1 MADEDKFQGEIV
13 VASRIVDY
21 LSSGLY
27 KSPAACLKELI
38 NNSFDADAKRVNV
51 FVKPDADRIII
62 EDDGFG
68 LNKDEFEKHFSRI
81 SESYKREESDTTPLG
96 RPKIGKIGIG
106 FIAANEI
113 CDVMEIVSTKEG
125 STEQLEVS
133 IRFDL
138 MRQDVDERRRS
149 NGEITKADY
158 EGAVTLDADKD
169 SHYTHIFL
177 KKIRGEAQAI
187 LAGVGTTEFSAGKKS
202 LYGKSPS
209 SMCKILA
216 EKGLRSWDTFDAY
229 SQNLLKIGLNVP
241 VAYHDEWILPT
252 LKSDVKHIERRA
264 SELNFSLFIDG
275 SEIRKPIVFS
285 PPEPEKTLITEF
297 NFKGKNVA
305 AKGYFYAQYST
316 IRPQELQ
323 GVLIRIRNAAIGE
336 YDPSFLGFSSSA
348 GPLFQAWISG
358 EIVADDR
365 LEDAMNIDRQTLRES
380 HPAYTELQ
388 RAIHEYIPEL
398 IRRVR
403 NEIYGERSKE
413 QQASKAQD
421 IVQKI
426 SDVADK
432 QIADVSPKA
441 AGAIKKSWSA
451 AAKGEPNQKQLLKR
465 FPVHSLYEIVVE
477 VAKDVLNQRQ
487 LEEFLSRLTERLKK

>member
-1 MADEDKFQGEIV
+1 MADEGRFQGEIV

-27 KSPAACLKELI
+27 ESPAACLKELI

-68 LNKDEFEKHFSRI
+68 LNKDEFEKHFRRI
-81 SESYKREESDTTPLG
+81 SESYKREESNTTLSG

-125 STEQLEVS
+125 STELLEVS
-133 IRFDL
+133 IQFYL
-138 MRQDVDERRRS
+138 MRKDPEERRRN
-149 NGEITKADY
+149 NGAMAKADY
-158 EGAVTLDADKD
+158 EGVVTFDADED

-177 KKIRGEAQAI
+177 KQIRGEAQVI
-187 LAGVGTTEFSAGKKS
+187 FAGAGTTEFSAGEKS

-209 SMCKILA
+209 TMCKMLV
-216 EKGLRSWDTFDAY
+216 EKGLKSWDNFDDY
-229 SQNLLKIGLNVP
+229 SKNLLKIGLNVP

-252 LKSDVKHIERRA
+252 LKSDVKDIERRA
-264 SELNFSLFIDG
+264 SGLDFSLFIDG

-285 PPEPEKTLITEF
+285 PPEPEKTIITQF
-297 NFKGKNVA
+297 NFKGENVA

-323 GVLIRIRNAAIGE
+323 GVLIRIRNAAVGE
-336 YDPSFLGFSSSA
+336 YDPSFLGFSSSE

-365 LEDAMNIDRQTLRES
+365 LEDAMNIDRRTLRES

-388 RAIHEYIPEL
+388 QAVHEHISEL
-398 IRRVR
+398 IKRVR
-403 NEIYGERSKE
+403 NEIYGERSKA

-441 AGAIKKSWSA
+441 ASAIKKSWSDTA
-451 AAKGEPNQKQLLKR
+451 REKPNQKQLLKK
-465 FPVHSLYEIVVE
+465 FPVNQFYEIVVE

>member
-1 MADEDKFQGEIV
+1 MADDDKFQGEIV
-13 VASRIVDY
+13 VASRIVEY

-27 KSPAACLKELI
+27 ESPAACLKELI

-68 LNKDEFEKHFSRI
+68 LSKDEFKKHFSRI
-81 SESYKREESDTTPLG
+81 SESYKREESDTTSLG

-125 STEQLEVS
+125 STELLEVS

-138 MRQDVDERRRS
+138 MREDVEKRRRT
-149 NGEITKADY
+149 NGEIPKGDY
-158 EGAVTLDADKD
+158 EGVVTFDADED

-177 KKIRGEAQAI
+177 KQIRGEAQAL
-187 LAGVGTTEFSAGKKS
+187 LAGAGTTEFSAGTKS

-209 SMCKILA
+209 TMCKILA
-216 EKGLRSWDTFDAY
+216 EKGLRSWDTFDDY
-229 SQNLLKIGLNVP
+229 SKNLLKIGLNVP

-252 LKSDVKHIERRA
+252 LKSKVKDIERNA

-285 PPEPEKTLITEF
+285 PPEPEKTIITQF
-297 NFKGKNVA
+297 NFEGKNVA
-305 AKGYFYAQYST
+305 AKGYFFAQYST

-323 GVLIRIRNAAIGE
+323 GVLIRIRNAAVGE
-336 YDPSFLGFSSSA
+336 YDPSFLGFTSSVGS
-348 GPLFQAWISG
+348 LFQAWISG

-365 LEDAMNIDRQTLRES
+365 LEDAMNIDRRTLRES
-380 HPAYTELQ
+380 HSAYTELQ
-388 RAIHEYIPEL
+388 QAVHEHISEL
-398 IRRVR
+398 IKRVR
-403 NEIYGERSKE
+403 NEIHGERTQE
-413 QQASKAQD
+413 QRAIKAQD

-432 QIADVSPKA
+432 KIADVSPKA
-441 AGAIKKSWSA
+441 ASAIKKSWSDTA
-451 AAKGEPNQKQLLKR
+451 RKEPNQKQLLNK
-465 FPVHSLYEIVVE
+465 FTVNSLYEIVVE
-477 VAKDVLNQRQ
+477 AAKDVLSQRQ
-487 LEEFLSRLTERLKK
+487 LEDFLSRLTERLKK